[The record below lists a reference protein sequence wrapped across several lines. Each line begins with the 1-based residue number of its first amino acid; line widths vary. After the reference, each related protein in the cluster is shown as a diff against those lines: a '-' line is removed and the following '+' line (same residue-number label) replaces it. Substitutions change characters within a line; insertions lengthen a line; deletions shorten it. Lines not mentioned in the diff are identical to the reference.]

1 MKLLERLR
9 SQPAWQS
16 DDPAVRVGAVRDL
29 PEDARDVL
37 LEIAR
42 SDPDPGV
49 RRAAVEKMPDLA
61 TLVAFLQDAGSAG
74 DDRDEA
80 RLEAVAAVRDTLIEA
95 TDAAAAVAALEVL
108 VEERD
113 LAAVARRA
121 ELEGVAHA
129 ALERLTSDK
138 MLGGVARRAGRVG
151 IALDAL
157 RRVTDRDEL
166 LSVAVKADDK
176 APALAACERLV
187 AGDGLDDEALE
198 ALSRQARHKGVARRA
213 RAVLA
218 ARSEVGTVEVAP
230 QPGRDLCDRLE
241 ARAATV
247 TSLEEGRAALDDAVQ
262 RWDSVDGPIEP
273 AVAERFAAARRA
285 MEDRLLALDATAVE
299 AHRAAA
305 ERSAAESSRVA
316 LCEKVDRLA
325 GRAVPEGLRGARA
338 EWEALEPIDPDA
350 DPEAGAAL
358 EALASRFET
367 AVTACEARHAAFL
380 RRGERQAAL
389 DALAGELEE
398 VAAGDPTADR
408 RGRWRTLELA
418 WRRERMLLEGDGAPT
433 DAETAAALAALDAR
447 KAAVD
452 ERRRALEV
460 DAKTERGRE
469 RQKNLARAT
478 RLAEEVEAAIA
489 NEKLTLAEAER
500 QLRAARQALDKL
512 PPLPSRRDHEQLTR
526 RLKENAGK
534 LLGKVRELRDF
545 ADWQRW
551 ANLGVQEELCQEM
564 EALAA
569 PPEGAPE
576 VTDAEVARVF
586 TDLMKR
592 WRQAADVP
600 QDKGQAL
607 WERFRKAHDLVYPR
621 CEPLFSAQRKEREA
635 GLARRVELVEEAER
649 LSESTDWLKTAQRLT
664 ALQAEWKTLG
674 SAPRREQQALWGRL
688 RQACTTFFTRRKAD
702 LAGRKQEWA
711 VNYEKKEALCVRVEA
726 LLDAEDLKAAIEEV
740 KQVQREW
747 KTVGPVRR
755 NRSDAIWQRF
765 RKACDGVFDRLN
777 EGTRRV
783 AAERI
788 AVREALCAE
797 IEALLPPPAPA
808 EPGSAAPGAAAEATR
823 ETGEEAAL
831 AAEPTAPAAEPA
843 ESAAPAA
850 ESAEPAA
857 EPAEPAESAAPAAE
871 PAGSATESVERA
883 AESAEPAESVG
894 AATAAP
900 AAEAPAGEVEADAAG
915 ASDDAVGSTPP
926 VPEDLVGAVRDI
938 QDRWRRAPEV
948 PPEIKRKLAARFGRA
963 IARVVEVHADRFRGT
978 DYDPA
983 QRLKRLERLCE
994 RAEALVTAEPRGD
1007 AGVSPAELLAR
1018 KWRAQ
1023 MAANTMGVRVD
1034 EEANRRAARE
1044 DVKRLQAERRRL
1056 GTLTGSE
1063 ADALQARFQRACDRV
1078 FRGNPG

>member
-198 ALSRQARHKGVARRA
+198 TLSRQARHKGVARRA

-316 LCEKVDRLA
+316 LCEQVDRLA
-325 GRAVPEGLRGARA
+325 GRAVPEGLRRARA

-350 DPEAGAAL
+350 DPEAGGAL

-389 DALAGELEE
+389 EALAGELEE

-418 WRRERMLLEGDGAPT
+418 WRRERMLLEEDGAPT

-452 ERRRALEV
+452 ERRHALEV
-460 DAKTERGRE
+460 DAKAERGRE
-469 RQKNLARAT
+469 RQKNLTRAT

-489 NEKLTLAEAER
+489 NEKLTLAERSEQER
-500 QLRAARQALDKL
+500 ECCAASPCVTNTCSLQSGREDLPFGHRRRSGNPPGRPVRSGPSGSRSVGGRRAAASGRQQLD
-512 PPLPSRRDHEQLTR
+512 RC
-526 RLKENAGK
+526 
-534 LLGKVRELRDF
+534 V
-545 ADWQRW
+545 
-551 ANLGVQEELCQEM
+551 V
-564 EALAA
+564 
-569 PPEGAPE
+569 E
-576 VTDAEVARVF
+576 V
-586 TDLMKR
+586 
-592 WRQAADVP
+592 
-600 QDKGQAL
+600 
-607 WERFRKAHDLVYPR
+607 
-621 CEPLFSAQRKEREA
+621 
-635 GLARRVELVEEAER
+635 
-649 LSESTDWLKTAQRLT
+649 
-664 ALQAEWKTLG
+664 
-674 SAPRREQQALWGRL
+674 APRR
-688 RQACTTFFTRRKAD
+688 RR
-702 LAGRKQEWA
+702 
-711 VNYEKKEALCVRVEA
+711 
-726 LLDAEDLKAAIEEV
+726 AA
-740 KQVQREW
+740 
-747 KTVGPVRR
+747 
-755 NRSDAIWQRF
+755 
-765 RKACDGVFDRLN
+765 
-777 EGTRRV
+777 
-783 AAERI
+783 
-788 AVREALCAE
+788 
-797 IEALLPPPAPA
+797 
-808 EPGSAAPGAAAEATR
+808 GAA
-823 ETGEEAAL
+823 GG
-831 AAEPTAPAAEPA
+831 PAAVDA
-843 ESAAPAA
+843 SRAPH
-850 ESAEPAA
+850 
-857 EPAEPAESAAPAAE
+857 
-871 PAGSATESVERA
+871 VRA
-883 AESAEPAESVG
+883 DG
-894 AATAAP
+894 RR
-900 AAEAPAGEVEADAAG
+900 APAGRVRPAGRAGRAAAAKRRGGRAAG
-915 ASDDAVGSTPP
+915 PLPGRVQLGVG
-926 VPEDLVGAVRDI
+926 
-938 QDRWRRAPEV
+938 
-948 PPEIKRKLAARFGRA
+948 
-963 IARVVEVHADRFRGT
+963 
-978 DYDPA
+978 
-983 QRLKRLERLCE
+983 
-994 RAEALVTAEPRGD
+994 
-1007 AGVSPAELLAR
+1007 ELL
-1018 KWRAQ
+1018 
-1023 MAANTMGVRVD
+1023 
-1034 EEANRRAARE
+1034 
-1044 DVKRLQAERRRL
+1044 
-1056 GTLTGSE
+1056 
-1063 ADALQARFQRACDRV
+1063 
-1078 FRGNPG
+1078 PGR